1 MVQGSYGSL
10 NEMTE
15 EYKVTEEDIKEMEEF
30 WEDPRNILNLIDLL
44 FLDDDRRIPS

>member
-1 MVQGSYGSL
+1 
-10 NEMTE
+10 MTE